1 MECGICYAYRLN
13 DLIPDKACD
22 DSRCGQPFHSLC
34 LYEVRKFTI
43 ILNKKVKYSQTTV
56 KLSPLI
62 KWPTVKVL
70 KLLSASDDDIEDTK
84 PLFSS
89 HFY

>member
-34 LYEVRKFTI
+34 LYEVI
-43 ILNKKVKYSQTTV
+43 IQAIHLLLLLITV
-56 KLSPLI
+56 PRSCI
-62 KWPTVKVL
+62 QG
-70 KLLSASDDDIEDTK
+70 S
-84 PLFSS
+84 
-89 HFY
+89 

>member
-43 ILNKKVKYSQTTV
+43 ILNKKVKYS
-56 KLSPLI
+56 
-62 KWPTVKVL
+62 
-70 KLLSASDDDIEDTK
+70 
-84 PLFSS
+84 
-89 HFY
+89 

>member
-34 LYEVRKFTI
+34 LYEVI
-43 ILNKKVKYSQTTV
+43 IEAILLLLVLIMVLMSCNIVLTSMGNFNFDHSTSCCQVFVSKVV
-56 KLSPLI
+56 A
-62 KWPTVKVL
+62 W
-70 KLLSASDDDIEDTK
+70 
-84 PLFSS
+84 
-89 HFY
+89 

>member
-34 LYEVRKFTI
+34 LYEVI
-43 ILNKKVKYSQTTV
+43 IQAILFAVIITDN
-56 KLSPLI
+56 
-62 KWPTVKVL
+62 
-70 KLLSASDDDIEDTK
+70 SA
-84 PLFSS
+84 
-89 HFY
+89 

>member
-34 LYEVRKFTI
+34 LYEVNKI
-43 ILNKKVKYSQTTV
+43 IIIVNYN
-56 KLSPLI
+56 
-62 KWPTVKVL
+62 L
-70 KLLSASDDDIEDTK
+70 KI
-84 PLFSS
+84 
-89 HFY
+89 YY

>member
-34 LYEVRKFTI
+34 LYEVSKI
-43 ILNKKVKYSQTTV
+43 IICSQTFH
-56 KLSPLI
+56 KQPP
-62 KWPTVKVL
+62 KMPRF
-70 KLLSASDDDIEDTK
+70 SARLRDVDTYES
-84 PLFSS
+84 LTRGGL
-89 HFY
+89 YWEQV

>member
-34 LYEVRKFTI
+34 LYEVI
-43 ILNKKVKYSQTTV
+43 IL
-56 KLSPLI
+56 
-62 KWPTVKVL
+62 
-70 KLLSASDDDIEDTK
+70 E
-84 PLFSS
+84 S
-89 HFY
+89 HFIIDNNAYALILYGELHC

>member
-34 LYEVRKFTI
+34 LYEVIIQAILLFLLITMLRSCMSVLTGLI
-43 ILNKKVKYSQTTV
+43 YSALILN
-56 KLSPLI
+56 
-62 KWPTVKVL
+62 
-70 KLLSASDDDIEDTK
+70 EDH
-84 PLFSS
+84 
-89 HFY
+89 HF

>member
-34 LYEVRKFTI
+34 LYEVIIEAILFLVTTFTSCTI
-43 ILNKKVKYSQTTV
+43 VLTGLIDSALILYGE
-56 KLSPLI
+56 L
-62 KWPTVKVL
+62 
-70 KLLSASDDDIEDTK
+70 
-84 PLFSS
+84 
-89 HFY
+89 HF

>member
-34 LYEVRKFTI
+34 LYEV
-43 ILNKKVKYSQTTV
+43 KKT
-56 KLSPLI
+56 
-62 KWPTVKVL
+62 W
-70 KLLSASDDDIEDTK
+70 
-84 PLFSS
+84 
-89 HFY
+89 FYIYVNGERIGVMQDAL

>member
-34 LYEVRKFTI
+34 LYEVRRWFFVQLTREWKLMSDVTSH
-43 ILNKKVKYSQTTV
+43 VKITC
-56 KLSPLI
+56 
-62 KWPTVKVL
+62 
-70 KLLSASDDDIEDTK
+70 
-84 PLFSS
+84 
-89 HFY
+89 